1 MCAPHT
7 ATSSGR
13 QSSRRAGRV
22 CGVVV
27 TEAPLVGGDIGP
39 DVGDMLAAAGPGG
52 SAAARTRDGVA
63 HGGFSRTRSGGRFAD
78 FEGIGELAEC
88 LVSAGTVDG
97 CWCAMHDEGDA
108 DGLGG
113 LLAGGTGARGGLA
126 V

>member
-7 ATSSGR
+7 PTSSGR

-27 TEAPLVGGDIGP
+27 TETPLVGGDLGS

-63 HGGFSRTRSGGRFAD
+63 HGRFSRTRSGGRFAD

-88 LVSAGTVDG
+88 LVGAGAVDSRWSAV
-97 CWCAMHDEGDA
+97 HDEGDA
-108 DGLGG
+108 DGLCG
-113 LLAGGTGARGGLA
+113 LLARGTGAGGGLA